1 MRGKGRKKSHKKTIF
16 MNILLEKV
24 LTDQTAREPKEMET
38 LAAAQDPF
46 ESWG

>member
-1 MRGKGRKKSHKKTIF
+1 
-16 MNILLEKV
+16 MNALFEKI
-24 LTDQTAREPKEMET
+24 LTDQTARKPEEIET

>member
-1 MRGKGRKKSHKKTIF
+1 
-16 MNILLEKV
+16 MNTLLEKV
-24 LTDQTAREPKEMET
+24 LTDQTAREAEEMEI

>member
-16 MNILLEKV
+16 MNTLLEKV
-24 LTDQTAREPKEMET
+24 LTDQTVREPEDMEM

-46 ESWG
+46 ESWA